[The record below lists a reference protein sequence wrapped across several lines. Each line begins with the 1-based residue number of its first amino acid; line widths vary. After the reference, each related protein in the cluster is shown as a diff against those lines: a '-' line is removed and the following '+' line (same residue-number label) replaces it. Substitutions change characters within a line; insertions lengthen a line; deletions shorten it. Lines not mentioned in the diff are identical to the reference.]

1 MFSIPEVK
9 KVEEVMDTKFTT
21 IDEDTR
27 IEDAIKEMI
36 KSNTKTLMVIDSSD
50 QLKGIISMTDI
61 HNLYEMHKK
70 YEGQPVKLIMKK
82 DVIYVNEG
90 LTLDECRDIMIL
102 KNIGILPVLRDNKI
116 IGVLKQEHIRDY
128 LYMHLEDYGLTLKY
142 IIGQIK
148 EGICAIN
155 NEGVVILWNKFMEE
169 RYDIKSEDIVGR
181 PMNEFLENTI
191 SEKVLNSK
199 VGMSDL
205 YFTDKKEN
213 MYALVHA
220 NPIFYKE
227 EFIGVVCTEVDVTE
241 AKILALELEKVNDTL
256 KYLKNEVKN
265 LSKGSFDKILGK
277 SYKLE
282 KSKAIAKQVA
292 RTNSSIFIWGES
304 GTGKEV
310 FARAIHDYSERKGQF
325 IPVNCS
331 AIPNELFESEF
342 LGMNQVRLQ
351 EQVKRVE

>member
-1 MFSIPEVK
+1 M
-9 KVEEVMDTKFTT
+9 
-21 IDEDTR
+21 
-27 IEDAIKEMI
+27 
-36 KSNTKTLMVIDSSD
+36 
-50 QLKGIISMTDI
+50 
-61 HNLYEMHKK
+61 
-70 YEGQPVKLIMKK
+70 
-82 DVIYVNEG
+82 
-90 LTLDECRDIMIL
+90 
-102 KNIGILPVLRDNKI
+102 
-116 IGVLKQEHIRDY
+116 
-128 LYMHLEDYGLTLKY
+128 
-142 IIGQIK
+142 
-148 EGICAIN
+148 
-155 NEGVVILWNKFMEE
+155 
-169 RYDIKSEDIVGR
+169 
-181 PMNEFLENTI
+181 ENTI

-342 LGMNQVRLQ
+342 WV
-351 EQVKRVE
+351 